1 MYILISVRGAPMKR
15 SPPRRHNKPGRMSV
29 HTLTR
34 RAAMAAHPF
43 VAGSVSA
50 MIQSR

>member
-1 MYILISVRGAPMKR
+1 MYILISVGELKCRDHA
-15 SPPRRHNKPGRMSV
+15 PRRHNKPGRISV

-34 RAAMAAHPF
+34 RAAAAHAF

-50 MIQSR
+50 MSQSR